1 MKTENQMKALDLA
14 KKVFEHFTSDALPL
28 ARQIIA
34 MENEIADPLKENDLN
49 KEQQS
54 GESAIDFPTS
64 DITPS
69 DLEVT
74 QEHQQEQQPFDRQRI
89 ISSEVDNLPF

>member
-14 KKVFEHFTSDALPL
+14 KKVFEHFTRDALPL
-28 ARQIIA
+28 AREIIA
-34 MENEIADPLKENDLN
+34 IENEG
-49 KEQQS
+49 QQD

-69 DLEVT
+69 ERGVT
-74 QEHQQEQQPFDRQRI
+74 QEHQQEQKPPDRERT
-89 ISSEVDNLPF
+89 ISSDVDNLPF